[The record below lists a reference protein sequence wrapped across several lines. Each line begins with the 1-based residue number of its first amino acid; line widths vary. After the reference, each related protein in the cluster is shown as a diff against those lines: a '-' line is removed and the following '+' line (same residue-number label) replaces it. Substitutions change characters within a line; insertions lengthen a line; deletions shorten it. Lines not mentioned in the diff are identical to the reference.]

1 MKPRKR
7 ANQMQ
12 VMLFDELG
20 PNDGPSPVEM
30 PADRSLELEKAIAEL
45 LFKAAGKVERAGG
58 RGGDRDA

>member
-1 MKPRKR
+1 MKQRRR

-20 PNDGPSPVEM
+20 PNDGPSLAEM

-45 LFKAAGKVERAGG
+45 LFRAVGKVESG

>member
-1 MKPRKR
+1 MKQRRR
-7 ANQMQ
+7 ADQMQ

-20 PNDGPSPVEM
+20 PNDDRSLVEM

-45 LFKAAGKVERAGG
+45 LFKAASKVERG

>member
-1 MKPRKR
+1 MKQRRR

-20 PNDGPSPVEM
+20 PNVDPSLVEM

-45 LFKAAGKVERAGG
+45 LFKAAGKLERG

>member
-1 MKPRKR
+1 MKQRRR

-20 PNDGPSPVEM
+20 PNDGPSLVEV
-30 PADRSLELEKAIAEL
+30 PADRNLELEKAIAEL
-45 LFKAAGKVERAGG
+45 LFKAAGKVERG